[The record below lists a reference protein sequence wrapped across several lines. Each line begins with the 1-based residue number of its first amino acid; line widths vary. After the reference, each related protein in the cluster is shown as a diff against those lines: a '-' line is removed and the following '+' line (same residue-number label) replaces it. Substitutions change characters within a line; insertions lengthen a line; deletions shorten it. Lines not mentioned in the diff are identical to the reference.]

1 MFNAKFT
8 KDHTVRYIASVLVN
22 TWGRM
27 KAEFQSVL
35 EEVVS
40 VVTTVL
46 QMVKTISRTPQGG
59 GFSDNKAPREFGCP

>member
-27 KAEFQSVL
+27 KAEF
-35 EEVVS
+35 
-40 VVTTVL
+40 
-46 QMVKTISRTPQGG
+46 
-59 GFSDNKAPREFGCP
+59 